1 MPDLLQPSQELASPE
16 LATEYA
22 RWFVNRRAYTRQSET
37 AHPASGRHY
46 YYRPKNCGAEVHLTL
61 RDIERHLEGQI
72 TLGLYAINPRTQRVK
87 WMAIDADYRRAL
99 EDLLRL
105 QYELGQSG
113 IQAALEQSRRGGHLW
128 IFFESPVP
136 ANQARIFVRHI
147 AGKLSVELK
156 GSGKTDGLELFP
168 RQDRV
173 EAGQFGSA
181 IRGPLGVHRATGK
194 RYWFYGAAY
203 SLPAQMEYLR
213 SLRRVTE
220 RQLAELIAD
229 IPAVGDVAPSLA
241 SYKVS
246 GQSGFQILD
255 YVEARRKVGRNWVTQ
270 CPACSAAGHDRAQ
283 DNLAISIAEPWKYLC
298 WAGCTK
304 EQIRAALGVPLSK
317 YSGDPR

>member
-1 MPDLLQPSQELASPE
+1 MPDLLKPSQELASPE

-37 AHPASGRHY
+37 AHRASGRHC
-46 YYRPKNCGAEVHLTL
+46 YYRPKNNGAEVHLTS
-61 RDIERHLEGQI
+61 RDIERHLEGHI

-136 ANQARIFVRHI
+136 ANKARIFVRHI

-168 RQDRV
+168 GRI
-173 EAGQFGSA
+173 ASKLASSA
-181 IRGPLGVHRATGK
+181 
-194 RYWFYGAAY
+194 
-203 SLPAQMEYLR
+203 
-213 SLRRVTE
+213 
-220 RQLAELIAD
+220 
-229 IPAVGDVAPSLA
+229 APSADRSVCIAPPA
-241 SYKVS
+241 S
-246 GQSGFQILD
+246 GTGFTALPTIFQRRWNTC
-255 YVEARRKVGRNWVTQ
+255 AR
-270 CPACSAAGHDRAQ
+270 C
-283 DNLAISIAEPWKYLC
+283 E
-298 WAGCTK
+298 
-304 EQIRAALGVPLSK
+304 E
-317 YSGDPR
+317 